1 MKRVKYLC
9 FDMDGTIADLY
20 GVENWL
26 PMLRAENPK
35 PYVTAE
41 PMWDM
46 ERLNNALLKA
56 KKKGIKVCV
65 ITWLS
70 MDSSRE
76 YKREVRQ
83 AKKNWLMEQNFPF
96 DKFHAVQY
104 GTTKGDCIRNIIK
117 SNESATLFDDS
128 EKVRYGWNF
137 GDTVDPT
144 EIDIIEY
151 IERLVE

>member
-1 MKRVKYLC
+1 MKKVKYLC

-26 PMLRAENPK
+26 PMLRAENPM
-35 PYVTAE
+35 PYVAAE

-46 ERLNNALLKA
+46 ERLNNALLRA
-56 KKKGIKVCV
+56 KKKGIKVCI

-70 MDSSRE
+70 MDSSIE
-76 YKREVRQ
+76 YKKEVRQ
-83 AKKNWLMEQNFPF
+83 AKKNWLIEQGFPF
-96 DKFHAVQY
+96 DKFHAIQY

-137 GDTVDPT
+137 GETIDPA